1 MADVSAPQKN
11 WRAGVSTESGDDV
24 RFLFANEHRT
34 VRHADLL
41 RADGKPTAAHLQ
53 ESGHSAAQG
62 QAEDSTDIGRDTPR
76 RWYQRPAGIVFV
88 SVVLAAVVGAG
99 VVAIDYNVP
108 AIGFFWA
115 P

>member
-11 WRAGVSTESGDDV
+11 WRAGVTTEPGDDV
-24 RFLFANEHRT
+24 RFLFADKHRT
-34 VRHADLL
+34 IGHADLL
-41 RADGKPTAAHLQ
+41 RANGKPTAAHLR
-53 ESGHSAAQG
+53 ETGHCAARG
-62 QAEDSTDIGRDTPR
+62 QAEDSTDRDTPR

-99 VVAIDYNVP
+99 VVAIDYNLP
-108 AIGFFWA
+108 AIGSFWA